1 MSSLE
6 NGLRLLALL
15 RSAQGTLRV
24 SEAARTLGLP
34 KSTISRLTKHLTEAG
49 FLEREGGGRN
59 FRSGPELFR
68 LGSLYRAR
76 LPVESRIDEAL
87 SGLVHRYPATAYV
100 GVLRAMDLIVLRRH
114 EGGHPVRYIQEPG
127 STIPAYATAV
137 GKALLARR
145 PADELV
151 ASLPERL
158 VSETRDVNMTRD
170 TLLQELDVA
179 RTRGYAELDD
189 RLLGIGAIGVAVG
202 LARGRDIGFAICF
215 GREMAVD
222 DKTEIAGTLCNVA
235 REIGQLCDDP
245 LWRAAPN
252 A

>member
-6 NGLRLLALL
+6 NGLRVLALL
-15 RSAQGTLRV
+15 HANQGELRV
-24 SEAARTLGLP
+24 SDAARALDLP
-34 KSTISRLTKHLTEAG
+34 KSTISRLSKLLTEAG
-49 FLEREGGGRN
+49 FLERESGGRA

-68 LGSLYRAR
+68 LGNLYRAR
-76 LPVESRIDEAL
+76 LPAESRIDETL

-114 EGGHPVRYIQEPG
+114 EGVHPVRYIQEPG
-127 STIPAYATAV
+127 ATIPAYATAV

-145 PADELV
+145 PPEELV
-151 ASLPERL
+151 SALPMHLR
-158 VSETRDVNMTRD
+158 SQTRDVDMPRD
-170 TLLQELDVA
+170 KLLAELEVA
-179 RTRGYAELDD
+179 RARGYAELDD

-215 GREMAVD
+215 ARETAMADKEAIARTLVD
-222 DKTEIAGTLCNVA
+222 AA

-245 LWRAAPN
+245 LWRG
-252 A
+252 

>member
-15 RSAQGTLRV
+15 QTNQGELRV
-24 SEAARTLGLP
+24 SDAARTLGLP
-34 KSTISRLTKHLTEAG
+34 KSTISRLSKMLTEAG
-49 FLEREGGGRN
+49 FLERESGGRA

-68 LGSLYRAR
+68 LGNLYRSR
-76 LPVESRIDEAL
+76 LPAESRIDETL

-114 EGGHPVRYIQEPG
+114 EGVHPVRYIQEPG
-127 STIPAYATAV
+127 ATIPAYATAV

-151 ASLPERL
+151 AELPL
-158 VSETRDVNMTRD
+158 HLHSETRDVDMPRER
-170 TLLQELDVA
+170 LLAELEVA
-179 RTRGYAELDD
+179 RSRGYAELDD
-189 RLLGIGAIGVAVG
+189 RMLGIGAIGVAVG

-215 GREMAVD
+215 ARETAARDKEAIAHTLVD
-222 DKTEIAGTLCNVA
+222 AA

-245 LWRAAPN
+245 LWR
-252 A
+252 